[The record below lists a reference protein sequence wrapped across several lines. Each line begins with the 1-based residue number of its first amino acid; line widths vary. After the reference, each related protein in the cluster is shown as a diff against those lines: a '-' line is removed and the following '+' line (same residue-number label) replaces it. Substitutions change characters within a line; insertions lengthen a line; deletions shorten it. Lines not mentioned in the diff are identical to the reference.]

1 MMTALSRMY
10 WPKCID
16 MPKGKLSFDPFLLLT
31 VVALMLIGFVM
42 IASASMDVA
51 ARDFGSPY
59 HFILRQGIF
68 VLMALMTLAI
78 VSSIPIRI
86 WQQLSVPLLII
97 GGISLLLVIIP
108 GIGREVN
115 GARRWISLGFFNLQV
130 SELAKI
136 FMVIY
141 IAGYLVRRLSEVR
154 STWSGVM
161 KPAIPMAIYAGLLIS
176 QPDFGV
182 TVVLMCTVMGM
193 VFLSGMRLFQ
203 FVIVL
208 TSGVVMAGFLA
219 MTQPYRVQRLK
230 TFMDPWADPFGA
242 GYQLSQAQIAFGR
255 GEFFGTGLGNSIQ
268 KLFYLPEA
276 HTDFIYSILAEEL
289 GLVGALLVIFLYC
302 FLVYRIFLTGR
313 KAEKQQLFFM
323 SYMCYGFAFIFA
335 GQALINIGVNV
346 GALPTKG
353 LTLPLLSYGGSSL
366 LASVI
371 MIAIILRIDF
381 ELKQSAT
388 EEALRLKKTANVK
401 RKTARRV
408 SA

>member
-1 MMTALSRMY
+1 MISTSLKSA
-10 WPKCID
+10 WPAFLD
-16 MPKGKLSFDPFLLLT
+16 MPAGRLSFDPFLLLS
-31 VVALMLIGFVM
+31 VLALMLTGFVM

-59 HFILRQGIF
+59 FFIIRHGIF
-68 VLMALMTLAI
+68 VVMAMMTLAI
-78 VSSIPIRI
+78 VSAIPIGV
-86 WQQLSVPLLII
+86 WQQYSVPLLVM
-97 GGISLLLVIIP
+97 GGVLLLLVLVP

-115 GARRWISLGFFNLQV
+115 GARRWVSLGFFNLQV

-141 IAGYLVRRLSEVR
+141 ISGYLVRRLSEVR
-154 STWSGVM
+154 STWSGVI
-161 KPAIPMAIYAGLLIS
+161 KPVLPLSVYVGLLIS

-203 FVIVL
+203 FIIVL
-208 TSGVVMAGFLA
+208 LIGVLMAGLLA
-219 MTQPYRVQRLK
+219 VTQPYRVQRLK
-230 TFMDPWADPFGA
+230 TFLDPWADPFGA

-255 GEFFGTGLGNSIQ
+255 GEWFGTGLGNSVQ

-289 GLVGALLVIFLYC
+289 GLVGALIVILLYC
-302 FLVYRIFLTGR
+302 FLVYRIFVTGR
-313 KAEKQQLFFM
+313 RAEKQQQFFM
-323 SYMCYGFAFIFA
+323 GYVCYGFAFIFA

-366 LASVI
+366 LASAI
-371 MIAIILRIDF
+371 MVAIVLRIDY
-381 ELKQSAT
+381 ELKRASV
-388 EEALRLKKTANVK
+388 EGKRGLRRT
-401 RKTARRV
+401 RKTAGRV
-408 SA
+408 AA

>member
-1 MMTALSRMY
+1 MMSVITKAP
-10 WPKCID
+10 WPSFLD
-16 MPKGKLSFDPFLLLT
+16 MPKGKLSFDPYLLLT
-31 VVALMLIGFVM
+31 VLGLMLVGFVM

-59 HFILRQGIF
+59 HFIMRQGIF
-68 VLMALMTLAI
+68 MSLALVTMVVVTL
-78 VSSIPIRI
+78 IPIRF
-86 WQQLSVPLLII
+86 WLKTSVLLLIL
-97 GGISLLLVIIP
+97 GGVALLLVLVP

-136 FMVIY
+136 FMVVY

-161 KPAIPMAIYAGLLIS
+161 KPALPMAVYAGLLIS

-182 TVVLMCTVMGM
+182 TVVLMGTVMGM
-193 VFLSGMRLFQ
+193 VFLSGMRFFQ
-203 FVIVL
+203 FVVVL
-208 TSGVVMAGFLA
+208 TAGVSMAAFLA

-230 TFMDPWADPFGA
+230 TFLDPWADPFGA

-255 GEFFGTGLGNSIQ
+255 GEWFGTGLGNSIQ

-289 GLVGALLVIFLYC
+289 GLVGAMIVVLLYC
-302 FLVYRIFLTGR
+302 FLVYRIFTTGR
-313 KAEKQQLFFM
+313 RAEKVKRFFM
-323 SYMCYGFAFIFA
+323 SYVCYGFALIFA

-366 LASVI
+366 LASAI
-371 MIAIILRIDF
+371 MIAMILRIDY
-381 ELKQSAT
+381 ELKRVDV
-388 EEALRLKKTANVK
+388 EETNSFKGKTKNKK
-401 RKTARRV
+401 ARRV

>member
-1 MMTALSRMY
+1 MISIMTKAP
-10 WPKCID
+10 WPEFLD
-16 MPKGKLSFDPFLLLT
+16 MPKGRLSFDPYLLLT
-31 VVALMLIGFVM
+31 TLALMLVGFVM

-59 HFILRQGIF
+59 HFVMRQAIF
-68 VLMALMTLAI
+68 MVIALVTLAL
-78 VSSIPIRI
+78 VSLMPMQ
-86 WQQLSVPLLII
+86 WWEKLSVPLLAI
-97 GGISLLLVIIP
+97 GVVILALVLIP

-115 GARRWISLGFFNLQV
+115 GARRWISFGFFNLQV

-136 FMVIY
+136 FMVVY
-141 IAGYLVRRLSEVR
+141 VASYLVRRLSEVR
-154 STWSGVM
+154 TTWIGVI
-161 KPAIPMAIYAGLLIS
+161 KPVLPMAIYVGLLIS

-182 TVVLMCTVMGM
+182 TVVLICTVLGM

-203 FVIVL
+203 FITVL
-208 TSGVVMAGFLA
+208 SAGVGMAVFLA
-219 MTQPYRVQRLK
+219 LTQPYRVQRLK
-230 TFMDPWADPFGA
+230 SFMDPWADPFGA

-255 GEFFGTGLGNSIQ
+255 GEWFGTGLGNSIQ

-289 GLVGALLVIFLYC
+289 GLIGALMVVLLYC
-302 FLVYRIFLTGR
+302 FLIYRIFVVGR
-313 KAEKQQLFFM
+313 RAEKQHRLFM
-323 SYMCYGFAFIFA
+323 GYVCYGFAFIFA

-371 MIAIILRIDF
+371 MIAMILRIDF
-381 ELKQSAT
+381 ELKRETMIEMSKNAGRKVTKQST
-388 EEALRLKKTANVK
+388 
-401 RKTARRV
+401 RRV
-408 SA
+408 RA

>member
-1 MMTALSRMY
+1 MSSVSLKSA
-10 WPKCID
+10 WPAFLD
-16 MPKGKLSFDPFLLLT
+16 MPAGRLSFDPFLLLS
-31 VVALMLIGFVM
+31 VLALMLTGFVM

-59 HFILRQGIF
+59 FFIIRHGIF
-68 VLMALMTLAI
+68 VVMAMMTLAI
-78 VSSIPIRI
+78 VSAIPMRL
-86 WQQLSVPLLII
+86 WQQYSVPLLVI
-97 GGISLLLVIIP
+97 GGVSLLLVLVP

-161 KPAIPMAIYAGLLIS
+161 KPVLPLSVYVGLLIS

-203 FVIVL
+203 FIIVL
-208 TSGVVMAGFLA
+208 LIGVLMAGLLA
-219 MTQPYRVQRLK
+219 VTQPYRVQRLK
-230 TFMDPWADPFGA
+230 TFLDPWADPFGA

-255 GEFFGTGLGNSIQ
+255 GEWFGTGLGNSVQ

-289 GLVGALLVIFLYC
+289 GLVGALIVILLYC
-302 FLVYRIFLTGR
+302 FLVYRIFVTGR
-313 KAEKQQLFFM
+313 RAEKQQQFFM
-323 SYMCYGFAFIFA
+323 GYVCYGFAFIFA

-366 LASVI
+366 LASAI
-371 MIAIILRIDF
+371 MIAIVLRIDY
-381 ELKQSAT
+381 ELKRATVEGQRGPRRTRKSAGRV
-388 EEALRLKKTANVK
+388 EA
-401 RKTARRV
+401 
-408 SA
+408 

>member
-1 MMTALSRMY
+1 MNGLSLKPS
-10 WPKCID
+10 WPAFLD
-16 MPKGKLSFDPFLLLT
+16 MPSGKLSFDPLLILSAVT
-31 VVALMLIGFVM
+31 LMLTGFVM

-51 ARDFGSPY
+51 ARDFGSAY
-59 HFILRQGIF
+59 FFIMRHGIF
-68 VLMALMTLAI
+68 VVMALITLAV
-78 VSSIPIRI
+78 VSAIPIAL
-86 WQQLSVPLLII
+86 WQKYSVPLLAI
-97 GGISLLLVIIP
+97 GGIALLLVLIP

-141 IAGYLVRRLSEVR
+141 ISGYLVRRLSEVR
-154 STWSGVM
+154 TTWSGVV
-161 KPAIPMAIYAGLLIS
+161 KPVLPLSIYVGLLIS

-193 VFLSGMRLFQ
+193 VFLSGMRLIQ
-203 FVIVL
+203 FLSVL
-208 TSGVVMAGFLA
+208 LVGVLMAGLLA
-219 MTQPYRVQRLK
+219 VTQPYRVQRLK
-230 TFMDPWADPFGA
+230 TFLDPWADPFGA

-255 GEFFGTGLGNSIQ
+255 GEWFGTGLGNSIQ

-289 GLVGALLVIFLYC
+289 GLVGALIVIVLYC
-302 FLVYRIFLTGR
+302 FLVVRIFITGR
-313 KAEKQQLFFM
+313 RAEQQQQFFM
-323 SYMCYGFAFIFA
+323 GYVCYGFAFIFA

-366 LASVI
+366 LASSI
-371 MIAIILRIDF
+371 MIAIVLRIDY
-381 ELKQSAT
+381 ELKRAEVAGLSAPG
-388 EEALRLKKTANVK
+388 K
-401 RKTARRV
+401 RSQGKAARRAV
-408 SA
+408 A

>member
-1 MMTALSRMY
+1 MISLSFRPSWPRAL
-10 WPKCID
+10 D
-16 MPKGKLSFDPFLLLT
+16 MPKGQLSFDPFLLLT
-31 VVALMLIGFVM
+31 VLALMLIGFVM

-59 HFILRQGIF
+59 FFIMRQGIF
-68 VLMALMTLAI
+68 LVLALMALAI
-78 VSSIPIRI
+78 VSSIPIHL
-86 WQQLSVPLLII
+86 WQRLSVPLLII
-97 GGISLLLVIIP
+97 GGLSLLLVIIP

-154 STWSGVM
+154 TTWSGVM
-161 KPAIPMAIYAGLLIS
+161 KPVLPMAIYAGLLIS

-182 TVVLMCTVMGM
+182 TVVLMGTVMGM
-193 VFLSGMRLFQ
+193 VFLSGMRWFQ
-203 FVIVL
+203 FIIML
-208 TSGVVMAGFLA
+208 TVGVVMAGFLA

-255 GEFFGTGLGNSIQ
+255 GEWFGTGLGNSVQ

-289 GLVGALLVIFLYC
+289 GLMGALVVIALYC
-302 FLVYRIFLTGR
+302 FLVYRIFVTGR
-313 KAEKQQLFFM
+313 RAEKVQRFFM
-323 SYMCYGFAFIFA
+323 SYVCYGFAFIFA

-366 LASVI
+366 LASV
-371 MIAIILRIDF
+371 MMVAIVLRMDF
-381 ELKQSAT
+381 ELKHSAMNS
-388 EEALRLKKTANVK
+388 RLDKKKLA
-401 RKTARRV
+401 RKSGSTRRV

>member
-1 MMTALSRMY
+1 MMNVITKGP
-10 WPKCID
+10 WPSVLD
-16 MPKGKLSFDPFLLLT
+16 MPKGKLSFDPYLLLT
-31 VVALMLIGFVM
+31 VLALMLIGFVM
-42 IASASMDVA
+42 ISSASMDVA

-59 HFILRQGIF
+59 HFIMRQGLFMI
-68 VLMALMTLAI
+68 LALITLAV
-78 VSSIPIRI
+78 VSVIPIHL
-86 WQQLSVPLLII
+86 WEKFSVPLLVI
-97 GGISLLLVIIP
+97 GGFTLLLVLIP

-136 FMVIY
+136 FMVVY
-141 IAGYLVRRLSEVR
+141 ISGYLVRRLSEVR
-154 STWSGVM
+154 TTWSGVM
-161 KPAIPMAIYAGLLIS
+161 KPALPMAIYVGLLIS

-193 VFLSGMRLFQ
+193 VFLSGMRFFQ
-203 FVIVL
+203 FIVVL
-208 TSGVVMAGFLA
+208 SAGVAMAVFLA

-230 TFMDPWADPFGA
+230 TFLDPWADPFGA

-255 GEFFGTGLGNSIQ
+255 GEWFGTGLGNSIQ

-289 GLVGALLVIFLYC
+289 GLVGALIVVLLYC
-302 FLVYRIFLTGR
+302 FLVYRIFVTGR
-313 KAEKQQLFFM
+313 RAETQQRFFM
-323 SYMCYGFAFIFA
+323 SYVCYGFAFIFA
-335 GQALINIGVNV
+335 GQALINVGVNV

-366 LASVI
+366 LASAV

-381 ELKQSAT
+381 ELKQAAI
-388 EEALRLKKTANVK
+388 EEMVNSQKGKLRS
-401 RKTARRV
+401 KTARRV